1 MKAPTVHPLVDVTV
15 LLPDG
20 RRGRVVKVYESCSV
34 APERCMIEVEG
45 AAPIDR
51 FTIKP
56 SADLK
61 VAR

>member
-1 MKAPTVHPLVDVTV
+1 MKAPTVHPLLDLTV
-15 LLPDG
+15 ALPDG
-20 RRGRVVKVYESCSV
+20 RRGRVLRVYEACPV
-34 APERCMIEVEG
+34 ASERCMIEVEG

-51 FTIKP
+51 FTVKP